1 MEDGTFRY
9 RKPPKVSWFLE
20 YGHGRP
26 ANVIVTAKGLVPVL
40 SINEPEQPNLIV
52 PDIMEIGGI
61 EDLRSRTLF
70 YDAISLGCIHADFQ
84 GKRIIALLRKEGSLT
99 LDDENMIQDICRRF
113 RCRPSRIGRW
123 TFACV
128 TEVLFHLRIISKDEY
143 YVLNNLRILRNSL
156 QHQVVAKY
164 TIDSSEADRI
174 LKQAIQVLLRLREL
188 PMALA
193 TEITGYELKKFWD
206 DLGFKVINS

>member
-70 YDAISLGCIHADFQ
+70 MTLSHWDVYMQIFKA
-84 GKRIIALLRKEGSLT
+84 KES
-99 LDDENMIQDICRRF
+99 
-113 RCRPSRIGRW
+113 
-123 TFACV
+123 
-128 TEVLFHLRIISKDEY
+128 
-143 YVLNNLRILRNSL
+143 
-156 QHQVVAKY
+156 
-164 TIDSSEADRI
+164 
-174 LKQAIQVLLRLREL
+174 
-188 PMALA
+188 
-193 TEITGYELKKFWD
+193 
-206 DLGFKVINS
+206 